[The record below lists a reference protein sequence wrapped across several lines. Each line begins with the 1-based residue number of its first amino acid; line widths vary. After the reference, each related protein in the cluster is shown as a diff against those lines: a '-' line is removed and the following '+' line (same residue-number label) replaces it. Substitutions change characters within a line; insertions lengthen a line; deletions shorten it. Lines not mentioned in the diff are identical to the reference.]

1 PPRTCHVLGRGRRGA
16 RCDPRSR
23 FFGGG
28 GSLPSHGGPGA
39 TPEGSAGPPPSERS
53 PPGTGETLITEGR
66 ATIVFPS
73 ANEVFYNPVQG
84 FNRDLT

>member
-1 PPRTCHVLGRGRRGA
+1 MDSASPNGLA
-16 RCDPRSR
+16 
-23 FFGGG
+23 
-28 GSLPSHGGPGA
+28 GSAGP
-39 TPEGSAGPPPSERS
+39 PEGSAGPPQSEGGA
-53 PPGTGETLITEGR
+53 PGTGETLISEGR